1 MSQVEGAVESERR
14 QREETE
20 EAILEMLKEM
30 VGKIKSEID
39 QERQQ
44 RQENHDTL
52 LNLLEDT
59 CNKFNSSS
67 GMTFK

>member
-1 MSQVEGAVESERR
+1 
-14 QREETE
+14 
-20 EAILEMLKEM
+20 MLKEM

-67 GMTFK
+67 GITFK